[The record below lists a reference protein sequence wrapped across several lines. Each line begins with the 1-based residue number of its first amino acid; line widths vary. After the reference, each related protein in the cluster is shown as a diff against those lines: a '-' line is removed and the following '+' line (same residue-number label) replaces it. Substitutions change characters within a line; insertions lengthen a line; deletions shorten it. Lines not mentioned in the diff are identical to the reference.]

1 MLMRK
6 SHEAYHMLIYGRLKL
21 PESHQAL
28 HRIGRIYLAK
38 ATLAILA
45 ACAPA
50 TSPLPVVSE
59 QPLPEQ
65 SARFAERPDE
75 IFAALQDACT
85 ARNQRLTSPAR
96 DVLECRMLLPPDPTA
111 SAILR
116 YGGTIERLPELV
128 IRLRLQPE
136 VTGFTLAAAQYL
148 EVPQQSGGDLRI
160 VYPDATLD
168 RRLRAILTDLG
179 GDVDG

>member
-1 MLMRK
+1 
-6 SHEAYHMLIYGRLKL
+6 MLINHGLKS
-21 PESHQAL
+21 PESHNLLNRTARL
-28 HRIGRIYLAK
+28 CA
-38 ATLAILA
+38 ATAALAILA
-45 ACAPA
+45 GCAPA
-50 TSPLPVVSE
+50 TLPVPVAS
-59 QPLPEQ
+59 QLPLPEQ

-75 IFAALQDACT
+75 IFAALQDACN
-85 ARNQRLTSPAR
+85 APNQRLTRPAR

-136 VTGFTLAAAQYL
+136 ATGFTLGAAQYL
-148 EVPQQSGGDLRI
+148 DVPQQSGGDLRV

-168 RRLRAILTDLG
+168 RRLLAILTDLG
-179 GDVDG
+179 GDVDS